1 MLINEINDLRREL
14 KMSRTQVHDL
24 ETSLN
29 VLRKQQHIA
38 SNSNISSQPMT
49 GSKEKARDSIF
60 DEEEARHIIDLQKH
74 EIRKLRLQIRDLEA
88 SIAARPPSGKLPPMS
103 QISI

>member
-29 VLRKQQHIA
+29 VLRKQQRIVG
-38 SNSNISSQPMT
+38 NISQQTAS
-49 GSKEKARDSIF
+49 SKEKSKDIIF

-74 EIRKLRLQIRDLEA
+74 EIRKLRLQIKDLEA
-88 SIAARPPSGKLPPMS
+88 NIAARPPSGKLPPMS
-103 QISI
+103 QITI

>member
-14 KMSRTQVHDL
+14 KISRTQVHDL

-29 VLRKQQHIA
+29 VLRKQHHT
-38 SNSNISSQPMT
+38 SNTANQQAT
-49 GSKEKARDSIF
+49 GMNEKAKGTIF
-60 DEEEARHIIDLQKH
+60 DEGEARHIIDLQKH

-88 SIAARPPSGKLPPMS
+88 NIAARPPSGKLPPMS
-103 QISI
+103 QITI

>member
-29 VLRKQQHIA
+29 VLRKQQHV
-38 SNSNISSQPMT
+38 T
-49 GSKEKARDSIF
+49 GIGLQQTNGVKEKLKDSIF

-74 EIRKLRLQIRDLEA
+74 EIRKLRLQIRDLETNL
-88 SIAARPPSGKLPPMS
+88 AARPPSGKLPPMS

>member
-29 VLRKQQHIA
+29 VLRKQHHVG
-38 SNSNISSQPMT
+38 NITNQQMN
-49 GSKEKARDSIF
+49 GLKEKAKETIF
-60 DEEEARHIIDLQKH
+60 DEGEARQIIDLQKH

-88 SIAARPPSGKLPPMS
+88 NIAARPPSGKLPPMS
-103 QISI
+103 QITI